1 MFVRALNRSS
11 SQPREVTLASIKGIE
26 AEAAGTTI
34 LTQDGARFYYA
45 PHPPDMVRKALT
57 LYTALLGGRE
67 EAQVPLPSFSPLSNL
82 PQPQGLA
89 VLHLDLTK
97 ERIEIVEEIASVD
110 ADGNINLDSTEST
123 VRILSYAKTTAQ
135 QQAVESLKNPQI
147 GQAIAGK
154 DVYIGQ
160 WQPNDRKGKSLGKT
174 FAVYAAPEDLTDGS
188 GRKLVATFQD
198 TAKRM
203 TALRNWHGADGGS
216 FANDAALYTALKDGS
231 AIGKWFI
238 PTRDLLTGTD
248 LDGNKV
254 QNDYLVAHKDKL
266 GEITTSREGC
276 GSYDYPN
283 YYWTL
288 SEHRVNSYNV
298 WCARLADGDDV
309 WDIKDNN
316 RQSCRPCRVEAL
328 TI

>member
-1 MFVRALNRSS
+1 MFVRVLNRSS
-11 SQPREVTLASIKGIE
+11 SQPRELTLASIKAVE
-26 AEAAGTTI
+26 ADAVGAAI
-34 LTQDGARFYYA
+34 LTQDGAGFYA
-45 PHPPDMVRKALT
+45 PHPAEIVRKALT

-89 VLHLDLTK
+89 ALHLDLTK
-97 ERIEIVEEIASVD
+97 ERIEIVEEIAPVD
-110 ADGNINLDSTEST
+110 ADGNITLDAGQAT
-123 VRILSYAKTTAQ
+123 VRTLSYSKTAAQ
-135 QQAVESLKNPQI
+135 QQAAEAPKNPQI
-147 GQAIAGK
+147 GQTVEGK
-154 DVYIGQ
+154 GIYMGV
-160 WQPNDRKGKSLGKT
+160 WEPKDREGKSLGKT
-174 FAVYAAPEDLTDGS
+174 FAVYAAPVDLTDAS
-188 GRKLVATFQD
+188 GRKLVATFKD

-203 TALRNWHGADGGS
+203 TALRNWHGHDGGD
-216 FANDAALYTALKDGS
+216 FANDAALYRGLADGTG
-231 AIGKWFI
+231 IGKWFI

-254 QNDYLVAHKDKL
+254 QNDNLVAHKDKL

-276 GSYDYPN
+276 GYYDYPN

-288 SEHRVNSYNV
+288 SEPRDNSYYV
-298 WCARLADGDDV
+298 WCARLADGGGG
-309 WDIKDNN
+309 WGIKDNG

>member
-1 MFVRALNRSS
+1 
-11 SQPREVTLASIKGIE
+11 VTLASIKGVE
-26 AEAAGTTI
+26 ADAAGTAI
-34 LTQDGARFYYA
+34 LTQDGAGFYA
-45 PHPPDMVRKALT
+45 PHPPCMVRKALT
-57 LYTALLGGRE
+57 IYAGMLSGRE
-67 EAQVPLPSFSPLSNL
+67 EAQVPLLSLSPLSNL

-89 VLHLDLTK
+89 ALHLDLTK
-97 ERIEIVEEIASVD
+97 ERIEIVEEIAPD
-110 ADGNINLDSTEST
+110 DPDGNINLDATQDN
-123 VRILSYAKTTAQ
+123 VRTLSYAKTAAQ
-135 QQAVESLKNPQI
+135 QQAVESLKNQQI
-147 GQAIAGK
+147 GQTIDGKGIYMGVWEPKDRAG
-154 DVYIGQ
+154 
-160 WQPNDRKGKSLGKT
+160 NSLNRK
-174 FAVYAAPEDLTDGS
+174 FAVYAAPEDLTDAS
-188 GRKLVATFQD
+188 GEKALLTFKD
-198 TAKRM
+198 TAKRL
-203 TALRNWHGADGGS
+203 TSLRNWHGADGGS

-288 SEHRVNSYNV
+288 SEHRDTSDGV
-298 WCARLADGDDV
+298 WCARLADGGGG
-309 WDIKDNN
+309 WGTKDFA